1 MKLSEL
7 RFDSAGLIPTV
18 VKSEI
23 DNEVL
28 MVAYM
33 SAESI
38 RLTLEKSQMHFFSR
52 SRSEIWHKGAT
63 SGNFQELISLRADCD
78 GDSLL
83 AIVRE
88 AGVACHTG
96 ERSCF
101 DNYEPLELS

>member
-38 RLTLEKSQMHFFSR
+38 RLTLESSQMHFFSR

>member
-38 RLTLEKSQMHFFSR
+38 RLTLETSQMHFFSR